1 MLLLS
6 KLYKAVSPKSL
17 PACEFLKKS
26 ALELLNSAYF
36 TETTAHCSRNM
47 NSLYQLMTT
56 HTVMCS
62 ERATL
67 IQIHTPSTTSTTSA
81 ATVEIEKRVEAVKKQ
96 LQEDVA
102 LLRRV
107 GRVEGF
113 YGVHCKALLQSGMH
127 YVYYYYYDYLFNFY

>member
-17 PACEFLKKS
+17 STCEFLKKS
-26 ALELLNSAYF
+26 ALELLNSAHF

-62 ERATL
+62 ERATV
-67 IQIHTPSTTSTTSA
+67 IQIQTASTISTTSG

-113 YGVHCKALLQSGMH
+113 YGIHCKALLQSGM
-127 YVYYYYYDYLFNFY
+127 YYYSYFLLF

>member
-1 MLLLS
+1 M
-6 KLYKAVSPKSL
+6 
-17 PACEFLKKS
+17 
-26 ALELLNSAYF
+26 
-36 TETTAHCSRNM
+36 
-47 NSLYQLMTT
+47 YQLMTT